1 MKNGTMPALS
11 NNLLL
16 NVIRLEELERFAER
30 VNSSL
35 GKSREETS
43 QYLHHPVNIFQLLNR
58 YYNGWLKLLD
68 GNTSTQFSDLIANL
82 SVQRDQFPSSEDFRG
97 AAVALGRLQDTYN
110 LTTAAI
116 ARGQVGNG
124 SLLLTSKSHLRYSDR
139 TQLKLSS

>member
-1 MKNGTMPALS
+1 MSEKRHNAGFVEQLVF
-11 NNLLL
+11 NF
-16 NVIRLEELERFAER
+16 IRLEELERFAER

-35 GKSREETS
+35 GKSREEPS

-68 GNTSTQFSDLIANL
+68 SNTSTQFSDLIANL
-82 SVQRDQFPSSEDFRG
+82 SVHRDRFPSSVDFRG

-124 SLLLTSKSHLRYSDR
+124 SLLLTSKSHLR
-139 TQLKLSS
+139 